1 MYRTQGNMFL
11 LHSIYAVVVGN
22 SLSEFGCYGSG
33 FCLLIHGDSFRGE
46 LSVVYF
52 PRLLIS
58 CWLGVLN
65 DPRRSFCPSK
75 TRPHDEDGA
84 VSEGN
89 GACAADREENS
100 LGWLPSIYGSC
111 CPTVARP
118 VGKLN
123 KTTRLHPPLC
133 SVRSESPVEQRNS
146 ETSRGGRYTQC
157 PRIALR
163 LRFQRLP
170 FQWLGSLWLPLISAP
185 CKLTKKPS
193 AFTIAYWVVTGYY
206 YYGAIYEPLWSGY
219 VIPCYHTV
227 FNPAQLFSNF

>member
-1 MYRTQGNMFL
+1 MPGAVKNAGKRALLKIRELVQDSRCWVEVDLHLKGVWFGIRDCVMYRTQGNMFL
-11 LHSIYAVVVGN
+11 LHSIYVVVVEN

-75 TRPHDEDGA
+75 TRLHDEDGA

-123 KTTRLHPPLC
+123 KTTRLHPPLWV
-133 SVRSESPVEQRNS
+133 S
-146 ETSRGGRYTQC
+146 GG
-157 PRIALR
+157 
-163 LRFQRLP
+163 
-170 FQWLGSLWLPLISAP
+170 
-185 CKLTKKPS
+185 TKK
-193 AFTIAYWVVTGYY
+193 FWD
-206 YYGAIYEPLWSGY
+206 
-219 VIPCYHTV
+219 
-227 FNPAQLFSNF
+227 